1 MTVNH
6 SSRQHKLDS
15 FDHPMHPANVS
26 CIHEN
31 FFSSFKLLSSKL
43 VCVQSVKVSFAMLSS
58 GQTAK
63 MMVTAVTMG
72 NPMVYVWGIYNID

>member
-6 SSRQHKLDS
+6 SSRQHKLDN

-63 MMVTAVTMG
+63 MMVIAVTMG